1 MGTNCL
7 VVFLELRIPFHGDAF
22 AAMQTG
28 ASETTREMRDRLMQ
42 LLGEAGVAEPVRDSG
57 AFHYLGEVIYAQA
70 STLGFQD
77 AYFLLAL
84 IAIVGLIPG
93 WVLARASKGQR

>member
-1 MGTNCL
+1 M
-7 VVFLELRIPFHGDAF
+7 VFLELRIPFHGDAF

-42 LLGEAGVAEPVRDSG
+42 LLGEAGVPGPERGSS

-70 STLGFQD
+70 STSGFQD

-84 IAIVGLIPG
+84 IAAAGLIPG
-93 WVLARASKGQR
+93 CILARASRSPSVLGKV